1 MWEQQKEQVRAKLS
15 EEKTRTI
22 YRQHKINVESVF
34 GFLKANLRFT
44 QFSVRGKSM
53 VIIEGST
60 LMAVNIR
67 KFTAISKNYLEI
79 T

>member
-1 MWEQQKEQVRAKLS
+1 MSELWEQQKEQVRAKLS

-34 GFLKANLRFT
+34 GFLKANLHFT

-53 VIIEGST
+53 VIIEGSHI
-60 LMAVNIR
+60 NGCGYKKIH
-67 KFTAISKNYLEI
+67 SH
-79 T
+79 